1 MFFSIGKKA
10 SAVLFVCFLLA
21 SFTVKRKEE
30 FDSVEV
36 KTYNCIVLTNLQH
49 TELYLFKISLFTKY
63 S

>member
-1 MFFSIGKKA
+1 MTNMYINFISIEQTASFF
-10 SAVLFVCFLLA
+10 LA